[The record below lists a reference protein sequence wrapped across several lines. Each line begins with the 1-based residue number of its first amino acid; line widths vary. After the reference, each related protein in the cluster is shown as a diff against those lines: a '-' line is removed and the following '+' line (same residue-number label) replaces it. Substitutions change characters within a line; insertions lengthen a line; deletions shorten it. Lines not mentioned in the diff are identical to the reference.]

1 MQMKEYRISDLFEKV
16 EVQKIQGKANDFPT
30 KKDDIHTIPLLTS
43 TGSNQG
49 FSRYAAKEDCP
60 TILQDVISI
69 ASNGDAGATFYQAEP
84 FAVLQDAYA
93 IQLKAHK
100 MTETIGLYLAAAI
113 RKAIYDTHD
122 WVNKAGWNNIKDS
135 IITLPSVT
143 HIVPDWAIMAQIGG
157 GGGEMNN
164 FDTSTWKE
172 FKIGDVFD
180 IRSSN
185 GIFHANALN
194 ISEQPFEGSHPYVVR
209 SSKNNGIRGYIKED
223 EVALNPAKTISFAQD
238 TAEMFYQKEQ
248 YFTGNKVKVISI
260 KNDVEMSENIALFM
274 IAIMKKAFVKFQWGS
289 SFDTKL
295 LNDVIIALP
304 VTEINEPDWD
314 YMQERI
320 AELEQE
326 RIAELEQYLIATGL
340 NDYEL
345 TDEDKQILATKLTDG
360 GASQSSESGG
370 GCWKEARKF
379 KLVDIANVS
388 YGTKF
393 DKNKMSHACPEINFV
408 SRTAINNGVSDCVD
422 ECGIKPFATG
432 TITLAL
438 GGSIGSCFIQERPY
452 YTGQNVGVIELPT
465 YVTDKAKVYF
475 VGALQ
480 KECKAQFTAFANEIN
495 RYLKTT
501 LSVLLPTTSNGQ
513 PDWDFMDK
521 YIHAIEK
528 AVIADVV
535 KYKDE
540 IIMNTK
546 TIA

>member
-30 KKDDIHTIPLLTS
+30 QKDNAHNIPLLTS

-100 MTETIGLYLAAAI
+100 MTEAIGLYLAAAI

-122 WVNKAGWNNIKDS
+122 WVNKAGWSNIKDS

-143 HIVPDWAIMAQIGG
+143 HIVPDWAMMAQIG

-172 FKIGDVFD
+172 FLVKDLFRFENPKGKLTTKDLIEGND
-180 IRSSN
+180 I
-185 GIFHANALN
+185 
-194 ISEQPFEGSHPYVVR
+194 PYIAA
-209 SSKNNGIRGYIKED
+209 KKTNNGVAKMCSRANIPDDQVMKGNCIVFVQQGDGSAGY
-223 EVALNPAKTISFAQD
+223 T
-238 TAEMFYQKEQ
+238 TYQKEDF
-248 YFTGNKVKVISI
+248 YAISCVTCGYI
-260 KNDVEMSENIALFM
+260 DGIMNESIGLFLVSVLDKN
-274 IAIMKKAFVKFQWGS
+274 KAFYNHSNSWSG
-289 SFDTKL
+289 DKL
-295 LNDVIIALP
+295 LNTKILLP
-304 VTEINEPDWD
+304 ATETYEPDWN

-345 TDEDKQILATKLTDG
+345 TEEDKHILATKLTDG
-360 GASQSSESGG
+360 GASQSSESGS

-379 KLVDIANVS
+379 KLDDLFNSETGNIDIKKDDIGNSGINV
-388 YGTKF
+388 
-393 DKNKMSHACPEINFV
+393 V
-408 SRTAINNGVSDCVD
+408 SAGAGN
-422 ECGIKPFATG
+422 CGI
-432 TITLAL
+432 
-438 GGSIGSCFIQERPY
+438 
-452 YTGQNVGVIELPT
+452 VG
-465 YVTDKAKVYF
+465 
-475 VGALQ
+475 
-480 KECKAQFTAFANEIN
+480 
-495 RYLKTT
+495 KTT
-501 LSVLLPTTSNGQ
+501 LPSKTFCKNTITIDMFGNAFYQVSEYTMVTHARVFNLIPKTNGMSEQSGQYIVSLLKWMSSVFGFNNMCSWNKIHEYEILLPVFKTGQ

-546 TIA
+546 AIA

>member
-1 MQMKEYRISDLFEKV
+1 
-16 EVQKIQGKANDFPT
+16 
-30 KKDDIHTIPLLTS
+30 
-43 TGSNQG
+43 
-49 FSRYAAKEDCP
+49 
-60 TILQDVISI
+60 
-69 ASNGDAGATFYQAEP
+69 
-84 FAVLQDAYA
+84 
-93 IQLKAHK
+93 
-100 MTETIGLYLAAAI
+100 
-113 RKAIYDTHD
+113 
-122 WVNKAGWNNIKDS
+122 
-135 IITLPSVT
+135 
-143 HIVPDWAIMAQIGG
+143 
-157 GGGEMNN
+157 MNN
-164 FDTSTWKE
+164 FDTSMWKE
-172 FKIGDVFD
+172 FLVKDLFRFENPKGKLTTKDLIEGND
-180 IRSSN
+180 I
-185 GIFHANALN
+185 
-194 ISEQPFEGSHPYVVR
+194 PYIAA
-209 SSKNNGIRGYIKED
+209 KKTNNGVAKMCSRANIPDDQVMKGNCIVFVQQGDGSAGY
-223 EVALNPAKTISFAQD
+223 T
-238 TAEMFYQKEQ
+238 TYQKEDF
-248 YFTGNKVKVISI
+248 YAISCVTCGYI
-260 KNDVEMSENIALFM
+260 DGIMNESIGLFLVSVLDKN
-274 IAIMKKAFVKFQWGS
+274 KAFYNHSNSWSG
-289 SFDTKL
+289 DKL
-295 LNDVIIALP
+295 LNTKILLP
-304 VTEINEPDWD
+304 ATETYKPDWN

-345 TDEDKQILATKLTDG
+345 TEEDKHILATKLTDG
-360 GASQSSESGG
+360 GASRSSESGG

-438 GGSIGSCFIQERPY
+438 GGSIGSCFIQEKPY

>member
-1 MQMKEYRISDLFEKV
+1 MQMKEYRISDLFKKV

-30 KKDDIHTIPLLTS
+30 QKDNAHNIPLLTS

-60 TILQDVISI
+60 TILQNVISI

-100 MTETIGLYLAAAI
+100 MTETIGLYLATAI

-143 HIVPDWAIMAQIGG
+143 HIVPDWAMMAQIG

-172 FKIGDVFD
+172 FKIGDVLD

-209 SSKNNGIRGYIKED
+209 SSKNNGIRGYIKDD
-223 EVALNPAKTISFAQD
+223 EAALNPARTISFAQD
-238 TAEMFYQKEQ
+238 TAEMFYQEEA
-248 YFTGNKVKVISI
+248 YFTGNNVKVASI
-260 KNDVEMSENIALFM
+260 KDGTPLNEMSALFIITALRKSM
-274 IAIMKKAFVKFQWGS
+274 SAFHWGM
-289 SFDTKL
+289 SFELEKIKDIT
-295 LNDVIIALP
+295 ITLP
-304 VTEINEPDWD
+304 ATETHEPDWN

-345 TDEDKQILATKLTDG
+345 TEEDKHILATKLTDG
-360 GASQSSESGG
+360 GASQSSESGS

-379 KLVDIANVS
+379 KLDDLFNSETGNIDIKKDDIGNSGINV
-388 YGTKF
+388 
-393 DKNKMSHACPEINFV
+393 V
-408 SRTAINNGVSDCVD
+408 SAGAGN
-422 ECGIKPFATG
+422 CGI
-432 TITLAL
+432 
-438 GGSIGSCFIQERPY
+438 
-452 YTGQNVGVIELPT
+452 VG
-465 YVTDKAKVYF
+465 
-475 VGALQ
+475 
-480 KECKAQFTAFANEIN
+480 
-495 RYLKTT
+495 KTT
-501 LSVLLPTTSNGQ
+501 LPSKTFCKNTITIDMFGNAFYQVSEYTMVTHARVFNLIPKTNGMSEQSGQYIVSLLKWMSSVFGFNNMCSWNKIHEYEILLPVFKTGQ

-546 TIA
+546 AIA

>member
-1 MQMKEYRISDLFEKV
+1 
-16 EVQKIQGKANDFPT
+16 
-30 KKDDIHTIPLLTS
+30 
-43 TGSNQG
+43 
-49 FSRYAAKEDCP
+49 
-60 TILQDVISI
+60 
-69 ASNGDAGATFYQAEP
+69 
-84 FAVLQDAYA
+84 
-93 IQLKAHK
+93 
-100 MTETIGLYLAAAI
+100 
-113 RKAIYDTHD
+113 
-122 WVNKAGWNNIKDS
+122 
-135 IITLPSVT
+135 
-143 HIVPDWAIMAQIGG
+143 
-157 GGGEMNN
+157 MNN
-164 FDTSTWKE
+164 FDTSMWKE
-172 FKIGDVFD
+172 FKIGDVLD
-180 IRSSN
+180 IRRSN
-185 GIFHANALN
+185 GIFHANAIN
-194 ISEQPFEGSHPYVVR
+194 ISDRPFEGSHPYVVR
-209 SSKNNGIRGYIKED
+209 SSKNNGIRGYIKDD
-223 EVALNPAKTISFAQD
+223 EAALNPARTISFAQD
-238 TAEMFYQKEQ
+238 TAEMFYQEEA
-248 YFTGNKVKVISI
+248 YFTGNNVKVASI
-260 KNDVEMSENIALFM
+260 KDGTPLNEMSALFIITALRKSM
-274 IAIMKKAFVKFQWGS
+274 SAFHWGM
-289 SFDTKL
+289 SFELEKIKDIT
-295 LNDVIIALP
+295 ITLP
-304 VTEINEPDWD
+304 ATETHEPDWN

-345 TDEDKQILATKLTDG
+345 TEEDKHILATKLTDG
-360 GASQSSESGG
+360 GASRSSESGG

-438 GGSIGSCFIQERPY
+438 GGSIGSCFIQEKPY

>member
-1 MQMKEYRISDLFEKV
+1 
-16 EVQKIQGKANDFPT
+16 
-30 KKDDIHTIPLLTS
+30 
-43 TGSNQG
+43 
-49 FSRYAAKEDCP
+49 
-60 TILQDVISI
+60 
-69 ASNGDAGATFYQAEP
+69 
-84 FAVLQDAYA
+84 
-93 IQLKAHK
+93 
-100 MTETIGLYLAAAI
+100 
-113 RKAIYDTHD
+113 
-122 WVNKAGWNNIKDS
+122 
-135 IITLPSVT
+135 
-143 HIVPDWAIMAQIGG
+143 
-157 GGGEMNN
+157 MNN
-164 FDTSTWKE
+164 FDTSAWKGFE
-172 FKIGDVFD
+172 LQDLFD
-180 IRSSN
+180 SIN
-185 GIFHANALN
+185 GNVDIKKEDINGKGA
-194 ISEQPFEGSHPYVVR
+194 IVVTAGTA
-209 SSKNNGIRGYIKED
+209 NNGILGKTDIEASIVPSNTITVDMFGNCTYRDSSYKM
-223 EVALNPAKTISFAQD
+223 VTHARVFALIPKYA
-238 TAEMFYQKEQ
+238 MFNEQ
-248 YFTGNKVKVISI
+248 IG
-260 KNDVEMSENIALFM
+260 LFIVTVLEKM
-274 IAIMKKAFVKFQWGS
+274 IQQY
-289 SFDTKL
+289 SFDNMCSWNK
-295 LNDVIIALP
+295 IKAQKISLP
-304 VTEINEPDWD
+304 STEINEPDWN

-326 RIAELEQYLIATGL
+326 RIAELEHYLIATGL

-345 TDEDKQILATKLTDG
+345 TEEDKQILATKLTDGG

-408 SRTAINNGVSDCVD
+408 SRTAIHNGVSDCVD

-438 GGSIGSCFIQERPY
+438 GGSIGSCFIQEKPY

-540 IIMNTK
+540 TIANTK
-546 TIA
+546 AIVQQPSL

>member
-30 KKDDIHTIPLLTS
+30 QKDNAHNIPLLTS

-60 TILQDVISI
+60 TILQNVISI

-100 MTETIGLYLAAAI
+100 MTETIGLYLAATI

-122 WVNKAGWNNIKDS
+122 WVNKAGWNNIKDN

-143 HIVPDWAIMAQIGG
+143 HIVPDWAMMAQIGG
-157 GGGEMNN
+157 GGKMNN

-172 FKIGDVFD
+172 FKIGDVLD
-180 IRSSN
+180 IRRSN
-185 GIFHANALN
+185 GIFHANAIN
-194 ISEQPFEGSHPYVVR
+194 ISDRPFEGSHPYVVR
-209 SSKNNGIRGYIKED
+209 SSKNNGIRGYIKDD
-223 EVALNPAKTISFAQD
+223 EAALNPARTISFAQD
-238 TAEMFYQKEQ
+238 TAEMFYQEEA
-248 YFTGNKVKVISI
+248 YFTGNNVKVASI
-260 KNDVEMSENIALFM
+260 KDGTPLNEMSALFIITALRKSM
-274 IAIMKKAFVKFQWGS
+274 SAFHWGM
-289 SFDTKL
+289 SFELEKIKDIT
-295 LNDVIIALP
+295 ITLP
-304 VTEINEPDWD
+304 ATETHEPDWN

-345 TDEDKQILATKLTDG
+345 TEEDKQILTTKLTDG
-360 GASQSSESGG
+360 GASRSSESGNG
-370 GCWKEARKF
+370 YWKEAKLFNIKDLF
-379 KLVDIANVS
+379 KLQD
-388 YGTKF
+388 
-393 DKNKMSHACPEINFV
+393 
-408 SRTAINNGVSDCVD
+408 
-422 ECGIKPFATG
+422 GIKKLTKDNIQPNASYPVYSSSSDGIVGYTNHADIVCTSDIPVYVVFGEHTCTFSIVRECFSVLDNVKVLIPLFTNDVASLLY
-432 TITLAL
+432 ITSVWKKSIPNL
-438 GGSIGSCFIQERPY
+438 GYARHWKVAQKCKLLIPVNSIG
-452 YTGQNVGVIELPT
+452 
-465 YVTDKAKVYF
+465 K
-475 VGALQ
+475 
-480 KECKAQFTAFANEIN
+480 
-495 RYLKTT
+495 
-501 LSVLLPTTSNGQ
+501 
-513 PDWDFMDK
+513 PDSDFMSK

-540 IIMNTK
+540 VIANTK
-546 TIA
+546 IVTQ

>member
-30 KKDDIHTIPLLTS
+30 QKDNAHNIPLLTS

-60 TILQDVISI
+60 TILQNVISI

-93 IQLKAHK
+93 IQLKAHR
-100 MTETIGLYLAAAI
+100 MTETIGLYLATAI

-143 HIVPDWAIMAQIGG
+143 HIVPEWAMMAQIG

-172 FKIGDVFD
+172 FKIGDVLD
-180 IRSSN
+180 IQSSN

-209 SSKNNGIRGYIKED
+209 SSKNNGIRGYIKDD
-223 EVALNPAKTISFAQD
+223 EAALNPARTISFAQD
-238 TAEMFYQKEQ
+238 TAEMFYQEEA
-248 YFTGNKVKVISI
+248 YFTGNNVKVASI
-260 KNDVEMSENIALFM
+260 KDGTPLNEMSALFIITALRKSM
-274 IAIMKKAFVKFQWGS
+274 SAFHWGM
-289 SFDTKL
+289 SFELEKIKDIT
-295 LNDVIIALP
+295 ITLP
-304 VTEINEPDWD
+304 ATETHEPDWN

-345 TDEDKQILATKLTDG
+345 TEEDKHILATKLTDG
-360 GASQSSESGG
+360 GASRSSESGG

-438 GGSIGSCFIQERPY
+438 GGSIGSCFIQEKPY

>member
-30 KKDDIHTIPLLTS
+30 QKDNAHNIPLLTS

-100 MTETIGLYLAAAI
+100 MTEAIGLYLAAAI

-122 WVNKAGWNNIKDS
+122 WVNKAGWSNIKDS

-143 HIVPDWAIMAQIGG
+143 HIVPDWAMMAQI

-172 FKIGDVFD
+172 FLVKDLFRFENPKGKLTTKDLIEGND
-180 IRSSN
+180 I
-185 GIFHANALN
+185 
-194 ISEQPFEGSHPYVVR
+194 PYIAA
-209 SSKNNGIRGYIKED
+209 KKTNNGVAKMCSRANIPDDQVMKGNCIVFVQQGDGSAGY
-223 EVALNPAKTISFAQD
+223 T
-238 TAEMFYQKEQ
+238 TYQKEDF
-248 YFTGNKVKVISI
+248 YAISCVTCGYI
-260 KNDVEMSENIALFM
+260 DGIMNESIGLFLVSVLDKN
-274 IAIMKKAFVKFQWGS
+274 KAFYNHSNSWSG
-289 SFDTKL
+289 DKL
-295 LNDVIIALP
+295 LNTKILLP
-304 VTEINEPDWD
+304 ATETYEPDWN

-345 TDEDKQILATKLTDG
+345 TEEDKHILATKLTDG
-360 GASQSSESGG
+360 GASQSSESGS

-379 KLVDIANVS
+379 KLDDLFNSETGNIDIKKDDIGNSGINV
-388 YGTKF
+388 
-393 DKNKMSHACPEINFV
+393 V
-408 SRTAINNGVSDCVD
+408 SAGAGN
-422 ECGIKPFATG
+422 CGI
-432 TITLAL
+432 
-438 GGSIGSCFIQERPY
+438 
-452 YTGQNVGVIELPT
+452 VG
-465 YVTDKAKVYF
+465 
-475 VGALQ
+475 
-480 KECKAQFTAFANEIN
+480 
-495 RYLKTT
+495 KTT
-501 LSVLLPTTSNGQ
+501 LPSKTFCKNTITIDMFGNAFYQVSEYTMVTHARVFNLIPKTNGMSEQSGQYIVSLLKWMSSVFGFNNMCSWNKIHEYEILLPVFKTGQ

-546 TIA
+546 AIA

>member
-1 MQMKEYRISDLFEKV
+1 
-16 EVQKIQGKANDFPT
+16 
-30 KKDDIHTIPLLTS
+30 
-43 TGSNQG
+43 
-49 FSRYAAKEDCP
+49 
-60 TILQDVISI
+60 
-69 ASNGDAGATFYQAEP
+69 
-84 FAVLQDAYA
+84 
-93 IQLKAHK
+93 
-100 MTETIGLYLAAAI
+100 
-113 RKAIYDTHD
+113 
-122 WVNKAGWNNIKDS
+122 
-135 IITLPSVT
+135 
-143 HIVPDWAIMAQIGG
+143 
-157 GGGEMNN
+157 MNN
-164 FDTSTWKE
+164 FDTSMWKE
-172 FKIGDVFD
+172 FKIGDVLD
-180 IRSSN
+180 IRRSN
-185 GIFHANALN
+185 GIFHANAIN
-194 ISEQPFEGSHPYVVR
+194 ISDRPFEGSHPYVGR
-209 SSKNNGIRGYIKED
+209 SSKNNGIRGYIKND
-223 EVALNPAKTISFAQD
+223 EAALNPARTISFAQD
-238 TAEMFYQKEQ
+238 TAEMFYQEEA
-248 YFTGNKVKVISI
+248 YFTGNNVKVASI
-260 KNDVEMSENIALFM
+260 KDGTPLNEMSALFIITALRKSM
-274 IAIMKKAFVKFQWGS
+274 SAFHWGM
-289 SFDTKL
+289 SFELEKIKDIT
-295 LNDVIIALP
+295 ITLP
-304 VTEINEPDWD
+304 ATETHEPDWN

-326 RIAELEQYLIATGL
+326 RIAELEHYLIATGL

-345 TDEDKQILATKLTDG
+345 TEEDKQILATKLTDG

-438 GGSIGSCFIQERPY
+438 GGSIGSCFIQEKPY

>member
-1 MQMKEYRISDLFEKV
+1 MVTHARVFALIPKYAMFNEQIGLFIVTVLEKMIQQYSFDNMCSWNKIKA
-16 EVQKIQGKANDFPT
+16 QKI
-30 KKDDIHTIPLLTS
+30 S
-43 TGSNQG
+43 
-49 FSRYAAKEDCP
+49 
-60 TILQDVISI
+60 
-69 ASNGDAGATFYQAEP
+69 
-84 FAVLQDAYA
+84 
-93 IQLKAHK
+93 
-100 MTETIGLYLAAAI
+100 
-113 RKAIYDTHD
+113 
-122 WVNKAGWNNIKDS
+122 
-135 IITLPSVT
+135 LPS
-143 HIVPDWAIMAQIGG
+143 
-157 GGGEMNN
+157 
-164 FDTSTWKE
+164 
-172 FKIGDVFD
+172 
-180 IRSSN
+180 
-185 GIFHANALN
+185 
-194 ISEQPFEGSHPYVVR
+194 
-209 SSKNNGIRGYIKED
+209 
-223 EVALNPAKTISFAQD
+223 
-238 TAEMFYQKEQ
+238 
-248 YFTGNKVKVISI
+248 
-260 KNDVEMSENIALFM
+260 
-274 IAIMKKAFVKFQWGS
+274 
-289 SFDTKL
+289 
-295 LNDVIIALP
+295 
-304 VTEINEPDWD
+304 TEINKPDWN

-320 AELEQE
+320 AELEH
-326 RIAELEQYLIATGL
+326 YLIATGL

-345 TDEDKQILATKLTDG
+345 TEEDKQILATKLTDG

-408 SRTAINNGVSDCVD
+408 SRTAIHNGVSDCVD

-438 GGSIGSCFIQERPY
+438 GGSIGSCFIQEKPY

-540 IIMNTK
+540 TIANTK
-546 TIA
+546 AIVQQPSL

>member
-30 KKDDIHTIPLLTS
+30 QKDNAHNIPLLTS

-69 ASNGDAGATFYQAEP
+69 ASNRDAGATFYQAEP

-100 MTETIGLYLAAAI
+100 MTEAIGLYLAAAI

-122 WVNKAGWNNIKDS
+122 WVNKAGWSNIKDS

-143 HIVPDWAIMAQIGG
+143 HIVPDWAMMAQIG

-172 FKIGDVFD
+172 FLVKDLFRFENPKGKLTTKDLIEGND
-180 IRSSN
+180 I
-185 GIFHANALN
+185 
-194 ISEQPFEGSHPYVVR
+194 PYIAA
-209 SSKNNGIRGYIKED
+209 KKTNNGVAKMCSRANIPDDQVMKGNCIVFVQQGDGSAGY
-223 EVALNPAKTISFAQD
+223 T
-238 TAEMFYQKEQ
+238 TYQKEDF
-248 YFTGNKVKVISI
+248 YAISCVTCGYI
-260 KNDVEMSENIALFM
+260 DGIMNESIGLFLVSVLDKN
-274 IAIMKKAFVKFQWGS
+274 KAFYNHSNSWSG
-289 SFDTKL
+289 DKL
-295 LNDVIIALP
+295 LNTKILLP
-304 VTEINEPDWD
+304 ATETYEPDWN

-345 TDEDKQILATKLTDG
+345 TEEDKHILATKLTDG
-360 GASQSSESGG
+360 GASQSSESGS

-379 KLVDIANVS
+379 KLDDLFNSETGNIDIKKDDIGNSGINV
-388 YGTKF
+388 
-393 DKNKMSHACPEINFV
+393 V
-408 SRTAINNGVSDCVD
+408 SAGAGN
-422 ECGIKPFATG
+422 CGI
-432 TITLAL
+432 
-438 GGSIGSCFIQERPY
+438 
-452 YTGQNVGVIELPT
+452 VG
-465 YVTDKAKVYF
+465 
-475 VGALQ
+475 
-480 KECKAQFTAFANEIN
+480 
-495 RYLKTT
+495 KTT
-501 LSVLLPTTSNGQ
+501 LPSKTFCKNTITIDMFGNAFYQVSEYTMVTHARVFNLIPKTNGMSEQSGQYIVSLLKWMSSVFGFNNMCSWNKIHEYEILLPVFKTGQ

-546 TIA
+546 AIA

>member
-1 MQMKEYRISDLFEKV
+1 M
-16 EVQKIQGKANDFPT
+16 ND
-30 KKDDIHTIPLLTS
+30 
-43 TGSNQG
+43 
-49 FSRYAAKEDCP
+49 
-60 TILQDVISI
+60 
-69 ASNGDAGATFYQAEP
+69 
-84 FAVLQDAYA
+84 
-93 IQLKAHK
+93 
-100 MTETIGLYLAAAI
+100 
-113 RKAIYDTHD
+113 
-122 WVNKAGWNNIKDS
+122 
-135 IITLPSVT
+135 
-143 HIVPDWAIMAQIGG
+143 
-157 GGGEMNN
+157 
-164 FDTSTWKE
+164 FDTSMWRE
-172 FKIGDVFD
+172 FKVKDVLGNAKLGKYHNPETLHED
-180 IRSSN
+180 AN
-185 GIFHANALN
+185 GYLYICASA
-194 ISEQPFEGSHPYVVR
+194 Q
-209 SSKNNGIRGYIKED
+209 NNGVNKQMPRVNGENLSITPSKIISWGKQCPMFTYHDEPCVTGQGIYYLDMSKYDEKVSLFICAVLKRAIGNAFGYTNCLIGSILDDIEIK
-223 EVALNPAKTISFAQD
+223 
-238 TAEMFYQKEQ
+238 
-248 YFTGNKVKVISI
+248 
-260 KNDVEMSENIALFM
+260 
-274 IAIMKKAFVKFQWGS
+274 
-289 SFDTKL
+289 
-295 LNDVIIALP
+295 LP
-304 VTEINEPDWD
+304 VTKINEPDWN

-326 RIAELEQYLIATGL
+326 RIAELERERIAELEQYLIVTGL

-345 TDEDKQILATKLTDG
+345 TEEDKRILTTKLTDG
-360 GASQSSESGG
+360 GASQSSESGN

-393 DKNKMSHACPEINFV
+393 DKNKMSHVSPQINFV

-422 ECGIKPFATG
+422 ECEIKPFVAG

-438 GGSIGSCFIQERPY
+438 GGSIGSCFIQEKPY

-465 YVTDKAKVYF
+465 FVTDKAKVYF

-495 RYLKTT
+495 RHLKTT

>member
-1 MQMKEYRISDLFEKV
+1 
-16 EVQKIQGKANDFPT
+16 
-30 KKDDIHTIPLLTS
+30 
-43 TGSNQG
+43 
-49 FSRYAAKEDCP
+49 
-60 TILQDVISI
+60 
-69 ASNGDAGATFYQAEP
+69 
-84 FAVLQDAYA
+84 
-93 IQLKAHK
+93 
-100 MTETIGLYLAAAI
+100 
-113 RKAIYDTHD
+113 
-122 WVNKAGWNNIKDS
+122 
-135 IITLPSVT
+135 
-143 HIVPDWAIMAQIGG
+143 
-157 GGGEMNN
+157 MNN
-164 FDTSTWKE
+164 FDTSAWKGFE
-172 FKIGDVFD
+172 LQDLFD
-180 IRSSN
+180 SIN
-185 GIFHANALN
+185 GNVDIKKEDINGKGA
-194 ISEQPFEGSHPYVVR
+194 IVVTAGTA
-209 SSKNNGIRGYIKED
+209 NNGILGKTDIEASIVPSNTITVDTFGNCTYRDSSYKM
-223 EVALNPAKTISFAQD
+223 VTHARVFALIPKYA
-238 TAEMFYQKEQ
+238 MFNEQ
-248 YFTGNKVKVISI
+248 IG
-260 KNDVEMSENIALFM
+260 LFIVTVLEKM
-274 IAIMKKAFVKFQWGS
+274 IQQY
-289 SFDTKL
+289 SFDNMCSWNK
-295 LNDVIIALP
+295 IKAQKISLP
-304 VTEINEPDWD
+304 STEINEPDWN

-326 RIAELEQYLIATGL
+326 RIAELEHYLIATGL

-345 TDEDKQILATKLTDG
+345 TEEDKQILATKLTDG

-408 SRTAINNGVSDCVD
+408 SRTAIHNGVSDCVD

-438 GGSIGSCFIQERPY
+438 GGSIGSCFIQEKPY

-540 IIMNTK
+540 TIANTK
-546 TIA
+546 AIVQQPSL

>member
-1 MQMKEYRISDLFEKV
+1 
-16 EVQKIQGKANDFPT
+16 
-30 KKDDIHTIPLLTS
+30 
-43 TGSNQG
+43 
-49 FSRYAAKEDCP
+49 
-60 TILQDVISI
+60 
-69 ASNGDAGATFYQAEP
+69 
-84 FAVLQDAYA
+84 
-93 IQLKAHK
+93 
-100 MTETIGLYLAAAI
+100 
-113 RKAIYDTHD
+113 
-122 WVNKAGWNNIKDS
+122 
-135 IITLPSVT
+135 
-143 HIVPDWAIMAQIGG
+143 
-157 GGGEMNN
+157 MNN
-164 FDTSTWKE
+164 FDTSAWKGFE
-172 FKIGDVFD
+172 LQDLFD
-180 IRSSN
+180 SIN
-185 GIFHANALN
+185 GNVDIKKEDINGKGA
-194 ISEQPFEGSHPYVVR
+194 IVVTAGTA
-209 SSKNNGIRGYIKED
+209 NNGILGKTDIEASIVPSNTITVDMFGNCTYRDSSYKM
-223 EVALNPAKTISFAQD
+223 VTHARVFALIPKYA
-238 TAEMFYQKEQ
+238 MFNEQ
-248 YFTGNKVKVISI
+248 IG
-260 KNDVEMSENIALFM
+260 LFIVTVLEKM
-274 IAIMKKAFVKFQWGS
+274 IQQY
-289 SFDTKL
+289 SFDNMCSWNK
-295 LNDVIIALP
+295 IKAQKISLP
-304 VTEINEPDWD
+304 STEINEPDWN

-326 RIAELEQYLIATGL
+326 RIAELEHYLIATGL

-345 TDEDKQILATKLTDG
+345 TEEDKQILATKLTDG

-408 SRTAINNGVSDCVD
+408 SRTAIHNGVSDCVD

-438 GGSIGSCFIQERPY
+438 GGSIGSCFIQEKPY

-540 IIMNTK
+540 TIANTK
-546 TIA
+546 AIVQQPSL